1 MSVLNRQ
8 YELVKNTRELLFAF
22 CEKLD
27 ADDYIKELDGFGWG
41 SIRNL
46 HTHVAECY
54 QSWLGN
60 FGLKENITFAEPG
73 MVSNVQD
80 MRGIFSEVDDLASRF
95 LNTYENHADEVIKGP
110 VPWQEEYEELS
121 VLWLFTHTITHEFH
135 HKGQI
140 VSMARKLGYVP
151 DDTDLVV
158 PGI

>member
-1 MSVLNRQ
+1 MIALKRQ
-8 YELVKNTRELLFAF
+8 YDLVKNSRELLFGF

-27 ADDYIKELDGFGWG
+27 PEDYIKELDGFGWG

-54 QSWLGN
+54 QSWLAN
-60 FGLKENITFAEPG
+60 FGLKENTRVAEPR

-80 MRGIFSEVDDLASRF
+80 IRNIFSDVDSLVYRF
-95 LNTYENHADEVIKGP
+95 LDTYADKLDMNVKGP
-110 VPWQEEYEELS
+110 VPWQKEDEELP

-140 VSMARKLGYVP
+140 VSMARQLGYVP
-151 DDTDLVV
+151 DDTDLGI
-158 PGI
+158 PGT